1 MGTGTIELDLSMELV
16 GSVAVG
22 LLVVIAVFQIALAL
36 GSPWGK
42 AAWGGA
48 HEGVL
53 PARLRVASAVAGLVV
68 YPAII
73 AVVLSASGLI
83 GADLVAGDGAVTM
96 WVLTAIFSIGAIANL
111 ASRSRVERWWSLV
124 SLALALCCVGIAL

>member
-1 MGTGTIELDLSMELV
+1 MKLA
-16 GSVAVG
+16 GSLAVG
-22 LLVVIAVFQIALAL
+22 LLVVIAAFQIALAL
-36 GSPWGK
+36 GTPFGK

-53 PARLRVASAVAGLVV
+53 PARLRVASAIAGVVV
-68 YPAII
+68 YPTII

-83 GADLVAGDGAVTM
+83 GADLAPGDGEVTM
-96 WVLTAIFSIGAIANL
+96 WVLTGVFSVGAIANL

-124 SLALALCCVGIAL
+124 SLALALCCADIAL